1 MDSAMFNQQSSS
13 QINAAPFLLFG
24 YALAIR
30 SHGITGF
37 GAKEI
42 GISLAQIISEETSAL
57 LMRSKMNDFRHK
69 LAQEGELNIDFVD
82 SGHIRCCR

>member
-1 MDSAMFNQQSSS
+1 MFNQQSSS
-13 QINAAPFLLFG
+13 QVNAAPFLLFG

-30 SHGITGF
+30 PQITTGF

-42 GISLAQIISEETSAL
+42 GISLAVIISEETSAL
-57 LMRSKMNDFRHK
+57 IMRSKMNNFHYQ
-69 LAQEGELNIDFVD
+69 LAQAIELSIEFVE